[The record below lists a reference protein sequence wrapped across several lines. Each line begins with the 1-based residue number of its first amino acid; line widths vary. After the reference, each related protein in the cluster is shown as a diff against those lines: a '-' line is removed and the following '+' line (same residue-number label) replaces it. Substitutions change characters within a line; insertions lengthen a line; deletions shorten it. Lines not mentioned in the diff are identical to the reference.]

1 MEFDL
6 DKLPLIEVTIRLA
19 PDKPFNLSYT
29 VCTKLTEAL
38 SGKVSAARYLDAPI
52 FDVGKRNTHRFRPG
66 EIYGLQ
72 LVNFDTGIALGI
84 QPNSFAVQWVRTVQ
98 TYPGYPVLV
107 NFLEEVAELARG
119 VYKKDWPR
127 FRVANMTYENFIKTE
142 LDPTGDDYH
151 KYFKGGVKLSAL
163 SGKKRFHNLN
173 AAWREDS
180 GVDVRVEI
188 TGIIHTGEGEKTT
201 TGLLFSNT
209 AGKILGPSEEWPR
222 RAMDTNRELLNGN
235 FKSWITSTAQKEW
248 CK

>member
-6 DKLPLIEVTIRLA
+6 EKLPLIEVTIRLA
-19 PDKPFNLSYT
+19 PEKSFNLSYT

-38 SGKVSAARYLDAPI
+38 HTKVSAARYLDAPV

-72 LVNFDTGIALGI
+72 LVDFDTGIALGI

-107 NFLEEVAELARG
+107 KFLEEVAELAKG

-127 FRVANMTYENFIKTE
+127 FKIANMTYENFIVTE
-142 LDPTGDDYH
+142 EDPTGADYQN
-151 KYFKGGVKLSAL
+151 YFKGGVKLGAMG
-163 SGKKRFHNLN
+163 GKKRFHNLN
-173 AAWREDS
+173 AAWREE
-180 GVDVRVEI
+180 GGADVRVDI
-188 TGIIHTGEGEKTT
+188 TGIIHTGDGDKTT

-209 AGKILGPSEEWPR
+209 AGKILEPAEEWPR
-222 RAMDTNRELLNGN
+222 ETMDANRELLNGN
-235 FKSWITSTAQKEW
+235 FKSWITSTAQREW